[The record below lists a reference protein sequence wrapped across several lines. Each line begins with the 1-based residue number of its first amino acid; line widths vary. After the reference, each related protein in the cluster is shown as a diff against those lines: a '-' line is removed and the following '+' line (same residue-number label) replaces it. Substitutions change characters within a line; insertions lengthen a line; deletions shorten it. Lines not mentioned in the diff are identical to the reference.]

1 MAVKKIFL
9 FKNFIITIPI
19 SNHRRIS
26 RNIDFDQNGGVP
38 TEKQIFVENITL
50 QSGSEIEIFYPKS
63 ITFGHNLKN
72 TYKKEKCSS
81 PTLNLALRENHT

>member
-38 TEKQIFVENITL
+38 KK
-50 QSGSEIEIFYPKS
+50 KS
-63 ITFGHNLKN
+63 RFLWKILHFRVAQKSKFFIQN
-72 TYKKEKCSS
+72 
-81 PTLNLALRENHT
+81 R